1 MFPYPDHVKAQMRK
15 SENKRDDQ
23 QDFTFFPTNGLLMP
37 ESRDHTKDGKDDPDH
52 IQSQLTVAVRL
63 IVFQFA
69 MLDAVARINPARS
82 ASIAPAVSKCRPVG
96 KASCTGK

>member
-69 MLDAVARINPARS
+69 MLDAVAARS

>member
-69 MLDAVARINPARS
+69 MLDAVARIIGKTKSTNFQNEKYKK
-82 ASIAPAVSKCRPVG
+82 IAF
-96 KASCTGK
+96 THF

>member
-1 MFPYPDHVKAQMRK
+1 MLPHPDHIKGQMRK
-15 SENKRDDQ
+15 GKNKRDDQ

-69 MLDAVARINPARS
+69 MLDAVSRINIQPDQH
-82 ASIAPAVSKCRPVG
+82 P
-96 KASCTGK
+96 

>member
-1 MFPYPDHVKAQMRK
+1 MIKNLCCLFPYPDHVKAQMRK

-69 MLDAVARINPARS
+69 MLDAVARINIQPDQH
-82 ASIAPAVSKCRPVG
+82 P
-96 KASCTGK
+96 

>member
-69 MLDAVARINPARS
+69 MLDSTHKYPARS